1 MRRQKNSN
9 LSQLKKWTILLLVL
23 LLPCLL
29 ALNRGQS
36 QAAGQVVKQKGMS
49 FVAWWGGAY
58 STPDADQSLAEL
70 KAAGPDWVSV
80 IVVRYQDTFASTTI
94 YSSPAT
100 ASDADLVHVINR
112 AHSLGLK
119 VMLKPHVDLA
129 NDPDHWRGNIGQGFS
144 EADWI
149 AWFISYKDMINH
161 YAQLAQTLG
170 VEQFCVGTELV
181 STEFRATDWQSVI
194 AGVRALFTGPLTYAA
209 NPGDEASISWW
220 DKLDFIGFD
229 AYYALTNKN
238 DPTLAELKAAWV
250 PIAAILKNLSET
262 WGKPVIFPEVGYASS
277 DGANQHPWQ
286 SAPGD
291 ALDLQEQADLYQALF
306 ETFYNQAW
314 FAGVFWFPWETNPL
328 VGGPCDKTGTPHD
341 KPAEDILR
349 LWYGTSPRPAAAQ
362 LPGLDYTHTM
372 PVYTDALGTGW
383 DSWSW
388 GTGATFDFAFTGTTA
403 VGAYAISST
412 TPTYGAVALH
422 HDAFDSSPY
431 YWLELYVYKSSE
443 PSKVAVWFNDEN
455 DNMLRDRPVEDCRYT
470 GGQPITAGVWTR
482 VLIPLKDL
490 DASNRLLSRLSI
502 GNGYD
507 QPLTYYL
514 DEVRLVAASWKL
526 VLPLVVKP

>member
-1 MRRQKNSN
+1 MRRQMNSL
-9 LSQLKKWTILLLVL
+9 LSHLKKWTILLLVL

-36 QAAGQVVKQKGMS
+36 RAAGGVVKQKGMS
-49 FVAWWGGAY
+49 FVAWWGGDY
-58 STPDADQSLAEL
+58 STPEADQSLAEL

-94 YSSPAT
+94 YSAPAT
-100 ASDADLVHVINR
+100 ASDDDLVHVINR

-119 VMLKPHVDLA
+119 VMLKPHVDLF

-161 YAQLAQTLG
+161 YAQLAQALG

-181 STEFRATDWQSVI
+181 STEARAADWQSVI
-194 AGVRALFTGPLTYAA
+194 AGVRGIFTGPLTYAA
-209 NPGDEASISWW
+209 NPGDEGSISWW

-250 PIAAILKNLSET
+250 PIAATLKNLSDT

-277 DGANQHPWQ
+277 DGANQHPWT

-291 ALDLQEQADLYQALF
+291 PLDLQEQADLYQALF
-306 ETFYNQAW
+306 ETFYNQDW
-314 FAGVFWFPWETNPL
+314 FAGVFWFPWETDPL
-328 VGGPCDKTGTPHD
+328 VGGPCDKGGSPHD

-349 LWYGTSPRPAAAQ
+349 LWYGASPRPAAPP
-362 LPGLDYTHTM
+362 LPGLDYTHSM
-372 PVYTDALGTGW
+372 PVYTDALAAGW

-388 GTGATFDFAFTGTTA
+388 AGTFDFASTEQVYSGT
-403 VGAYAISST
+403 YAIKAVNPSW
-412 TPTYGAVALH
+412 GAVALH
-422 HDAFDSSPY
+422 HEAFDSSPY
-431 YWLELYVYKSSE
+431 YWLELYVYKNSD

-455 DNMLRDRPVEDCRYT
+455 DAELSKRPVESNC
-470 GGQPITAGVWTR
+470 GQPITAGVWTR
-482 VLIPLKDL
+482 VRIPLKDL

-514 DEVRLVAASWKL
+514 DEVRLVGALWKL
-526 VLPLVVKP
+526 YLPLGVKP